1 MPIELVKPCSNDT
14 SILYHCYLIE
24 LNQNFAYD
32 IPVHDI
38 VLGMRSELDCDI
50 AKMHFDLE
58 VGKGTLTA
66 KFIKGGELH
75 LDSEQVM
82 SFSSSSS
89 FFFPIFFLDIIYVQD
104 KLMCHH

>member
-82 SFSSSSS
+82 LSLLLLL
-89 FFFPIFFLDIIYVQD
+89 FFFKFFLDNIYVQD